1 MKEKTFILYLII
13 AFLILVMG
21 GVYFNQPKCPICHN
35 LGADLPIAE
44 PTTKRILI
52 NTGTTTPEIKGEVF
66 PLGEWKHFDV
76 KWAEDNAKE
85 LAKYPDIKDAY
96 IVLEEKTKRAFEDY
110 GIDNFAQGIESAS
123 KMYNQAVPT
132 IATEVLKIKPYE
144 N

>member
-1 MKEKTFILYLII
+1 MSTKIYVLIIVFILII
-13 AFLILVMG
+13 TA
-21 GVYFNQPKCPICHN
+21 GVYFNQPKCQIS
-35 LGADLPIAE
+35 GDVLPSN
-44 PTTKRILI
+44 PLTTSKRILI